1 MAVLW
6 NEATNGDLSNDI
18 RNPTALGTLTQGENI
33 ITGALP
39 ESPQDNLDV
48 FSFDV
53 PDGFVVEDIIVTQLN
68 TTGFENGFNLFLTNP
83 GGLVGSLNTSN
94 SGLRA
99 GDNLFDNRN
108 FDFPGPL
115 TAGTYTFDLRGF
127 DTSFGANAYE
137 FKLVVLPTNIVPVAN
152 NDTASTNEDT
162 AVTVNVLGNDR
173 DANGD
178 TLRITQVNGQAVT
191 VGSPITLASGALVTL
206 NINGTLSFNP
216 NGKYNSLAQGATTT
230 QPFTYTISDGRRGT
244 TPATATAT
252 VTITGV
258 NDAPTAIALS
268 NSTVTENVVA
278 AVIGNL
284 TVTDDTGDTQT
295 FSLSDNRFEVVSN
308 QLKLK
313 SGISLD
319 FEAEPSV
326 SLNVTATDQGG
337 LSKTQG
343 FTIAVND
350 VVENTAPTDL
360 ALSTTT
366 VNENV
371 AANTVVGNFSTTD
384 AEGGSFTYALVT
396 GTGSGD
402 NSAFSIVNGNQL
414 QINSSPNFE
423 AKSSYSIRVKTTDA
437 GGLSFE
443 KAIAIGVNDVNE
455 APTDLALSATTV
467 NENVAANTVVGNFS
481 TTDAEGGN
489 FTYALIPG
497 TGDADNSVFTI
508 VNGNQLQIN
517 TSPNFEAKSSYNI
530 RVKTTDAGGLSF
542 EKAIAISVNDVNEA
556 PTAVN
561 DSISA
566 YKNTPTTITASTLL
580 ANDTDLDAGTTLNIV
595 GVSNA
600 TNGSVS
606 LNSSGDVVF
615 TPTKIG
621 DASFQYTVSDGSLT
635 STATVAVSVGL
646 NLNGGNGI
654 DVLLGSDYDDLL
666 NGNNGA
672 DGLYGNKG
680 NDILNGG
687 KGNDLLLGGQGNDI
701 LNGGDNADALYGGK
715 GNDTLNGG
723 AGADIF
729 FFAVGDGSDTI
740 EDFSD
745 RTDKIG
751 LTGGLRFG
759 QLTISSSGSNT
770 LISYGTETLATLTG
784 INSSLITSADF
795 VTI

>member
-6 NEATNGDLSNDI
+6 NEATNGDLSNDV

-39 ESPQDNLDV
+39 ESPEDNLDV
-48 FSFDV
+48 FLFDV

-178 TLRITQVNGQAVT
+178 TLRITQVNGQAVA
-191 VGSPITLASGALVTL
+191 VGPPITLASGALVTL
-206 NINGTLSFNP
+206 NTNGTLSFNP
-216 NGKYNSLAQGATTT
+216 NGKYNSLAQGATAT
-230 QPFTYTISDGRRGT
+230 QSFTYTISDGRRGT

-268 NSTVTENVVA
+268 NTTVNENDVA
-278 AVIGNL
+278 AVIGTL

-319 FEAEPSV
+319 YEAEPSV
-326 SLNVTATDQGG
+326 SLNVTATDGGG
-337 LSKTQG
+337 LSKIQS

-384 AEGGSFTYALVT
+384 AQGGSFTYALVP
-396 GTGSGD
+396 GTGDAD
-402 NSAFSIVNGNQL
+402 NSTFTIVNGNQL
-414 QINSSPNFE
+414 QINTSPNFE
-423 AKSSYSIRVKTTDA
+423 AKSSYNIRVKTTDA

-517 TSPNFEAKSSYNI
+517 SSPNFEAKSSYDI
-530 RVKTTDAGGLSF
+530 RVKTTDAGGLSY
-542 EKAIAISVNDVNEA
+542 EKAIAIGVNDVNEA
-556 PTAVN
+556 PTATGETV
-561 DSISA
+561 STS
-566 YKNTPTTITASTLL
+566 KNTAITVELGDNISDPDVNGL
-580 ANDTDLDAGTTLNIV
+580 ANATLNVTSTSNGTTSIDQDARLV
-595 GVSNA
+595 
-600 TNGSVS
+600 T
-606 LNSSGDVVF
+606 F
-615 TPTKIG
+615 TPTAG
-621 DASFQYTVSDGSLT
+621 FSGTALFNYTITDTGGLT
-635 STATVAVSVGL
+635 SNVATVTVEAGDIISTGNKNQDIQGNEGNDYISAGNGKDTIRGL
-646 NLNGGNGI
+646 GGN
-654 DVLLGSDYDDLL
+654 DMLL
-666 NGNNGA
+666 GNNGA
-672 DGLYGNKG
+672 DTIYGG
-680 NDILNGG
+680 SGDDLINGG
-687 KGNDLLLGGQGNDI
+687 NGPDLLTGGSGKDKFV
-701 LNGGDNADALYGGK
+701 LTASAGGD
-715 GNDTLNGG
+715 
-723 AGADIF
+723 
-729 FFAVGDGSDTI
+729 TI
-740 EDFSD
+740 SDFSD
-745 RTDKIG
+745 GVD
-751 LTGGLRFG
+751 LLALAGGLSFG
-759 QLTISSSGSNT
+759 QLTITASDSNT
-770 LISYGTETLATLTG
+770 LIRYGSETLATLTG

>member
-6 NEATNGDLSNDI
+6 NEATNGDLSNDV
-18 RNPTALGTLTQGENI
+18 RNPTALGTLTQGDNI

-39 ESPQDNLDV
+39 ESPQDNLDE
-48 FSFDV
+48 FSFVV
-53 PDGFVVEDIIVTQLN
+53 PQGLVVEAIIVTQLN
-68 TTGFENGFNLFLTNP
+68 TTGFENGFNLFLTNA
-83 GGLVGSLNTSN
+83 GGLVGSLNTDN

-99 GDNLFDNRN
+99 GDNLFANPQ
-108 FDFPGPL
+108 FDFQGSL

-162 AVTVNVLGNDR
+162 AVTINVLGNDS

-178 TLRITQVNGQAVT
+178 TLSITQVNGQAAT
-191 VGSPITLASGALVTL
+191 VGSPITLPSGALLTL
-206 NINGTLSFNP
+206 NANRTFNFNP
-216 NGKYNSLAQGATTT
+216 NGKYNSLAQGATAT
-230 QPFTYTISDGRRGT
+230 QGFTYTINDGRRGT
-244 TPATATAT
+244 ATATAT

-268 NSTVTENVVA
+268 NTTVNENDVA
-278 AVIGNL
+278 AVIGTV
-284 TVTDDTGDTQT
+284 TVTDPDAGDTQT
-295 FSLSDNRFEVVSN
+295 FSLSDNRFEVASN

-319 FEAEPSV
+319 YEAEPSV
-326 SLNVTATDQGG
+326 SLNVTATDGGG
-337 LSKTQG
+337 LSKTQS
-343 FTIAVND
+343 FMIAVND
-350 VVENTAPTDL
+350 VVENT
-360 ALSTTT
+360 
-366 VNENV
+366 
-371 AANTVVGNFSTTD
+371 
-384 AEGGSFTYALVT
+384 
-396 GTGSGD
+396 
-402 NSAFSIVNGNQL
+402 
-414 QINSSPNFE
+414 
-423 AKSSYSIRVKTTDA
+423 
-437 GGLSFE
+437 
-443 KAIAIGVNDVNE
+443 

-481 TTDAEGGN
+481 TTDTEGGS
-489 FTYALIPG
+489 FIYALVAG
-497 TGDADNSVFTI
+497 TGDADNSAFTI

-517 TSPNFEAKSSYNI
+517 TSPNFETKSSYSI
-530 RVKTTDAGGLSF
+530 LVRTTDAGGLSF
-542 EKAIAISVNDVNEA
+542 EKAIAIGVNDVNEA

-566 YKNTPTTITASTLL
+566 YKNTPNTIAASTLL
-580 ANDTDLDAGTTLNIV
+580 ANDTDPDPGTNLKIV
-595 GVSNA
+595 SVSNA

-606 LNSSGDVVF
+606 LNSGGDVVF

-621 DASFQYTVSDGSLT
+621 DASFQYTISDGSLA

-654 DVLLGSDYDDLL
+654 DVLLGSDYNDLL

-715 GNDTLNGG
+715 ANDTLNGG